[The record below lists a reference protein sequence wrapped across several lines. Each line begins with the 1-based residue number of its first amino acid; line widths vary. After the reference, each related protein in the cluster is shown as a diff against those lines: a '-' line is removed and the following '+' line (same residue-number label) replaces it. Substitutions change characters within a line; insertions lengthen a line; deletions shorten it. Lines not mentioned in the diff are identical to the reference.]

1 MKKGKRIV
9 NSYKG
14 FDRTKLYSLDQAVVF
29 LQNSQ
34 KLKFDETIELSIN
47 LNVNPKKAE
56 QNIRSTT
63 ILPHGVG
70 KTKRILV
77 MAKGEKLKEAEEA
90 GVDYSGNDDLISKIA
105 SGWFEFDVMI
115 ATPDM
120 MKDLGKIGK
129 TLGPRGLMP
138 NPKSGTVTMEI
149 KKAVEEIK
157 SGKMEFRVD
166 SFGILHIC
174 VGKMSFDK
182 IKLLENIKS
191 FVNDLLRLKPSTVK
205 GNFIKSMAI
214 SSTMGPGIKLDLLE
228 LINR

>member
-1 MKKGKRIV
+1 MKLGKRIE
-9 NSYKG
+9 NLYKG
-14 FDRTKLYSLDQAVVF
+14 FDRAKIYPLEQAVDF
-29 LQNSQ
+29 LKNAP
-34 KLKFDETIELSIN
+34 KLKFDETIEVSIN
-47 LNVNPKKAE
+47 LNVNPKKAD

-63 ILPHGVG
+63 ILPHGIG

-77 MAKGEKLKEAEEA
+77 MAKGEKLKEAEDA
-90 GVDYSGNDDLISKIA
+90 GVEYSGNDDLIAKIA
-105 SGWFEFDVMI
+105 SGWFDFDVMI

-129 TLGPRGLMP
+129 ALGPRGLMP

-166 SFGILHIC
+166 SFGILHVC

-182 IKLLENIKS
+182 IKLVENIKS
-191 FVNDLLRLKPSTVK
+191 FISDLLKLKPSTVK
-205 GNFIKSMAI
+205 GNFIKSMSV
-214 SSTMGPGIKLDLLE
+214 SSTMGPGIKIDLLE
-228 LINR
+228 LANR